1 MVDRELMRASDD
13 DRQQV
18 VDRLRA
24 AMEDG
29 RLKMEEFTE
38 RMGLAYQA
46 VTYGDLAKLVADLP
60 PAGPQPG
67 PRLAPAPA
75 VSPAAAARRGVFADL
90 PAALKVLW
98 TIWLAAVSIN
108 VVVWVLVAG
117 TSGHFT
123 YPWPL
128 WVAGPY
134 GAALL
139 AISVPVVHSRRSRR
153 VAEPLPSPA
162 ETDPRRQLGS

>member
-1 MVDRELMRASDD
+1 MGDRELMRVSDD

-24 AMEDG
+24 AVEDG

-60 PAGPQPG
+60 PASPQPG
-67 PRLAPAPA
+67 PRPAPAPA
-75 VSPAAAARRGVFADL
+75 ASPPAAAQRSVFADL

-117 TSGHFT
+117 TSGHFI

-139 AISVPVVHSRRSRR
+139 AVTVPVVHSRRSHR
-153 VAEPLPSPA
+153 VASPLPSPA
-162 ETDPRRQLGS
+162 ETDSRRQLGP